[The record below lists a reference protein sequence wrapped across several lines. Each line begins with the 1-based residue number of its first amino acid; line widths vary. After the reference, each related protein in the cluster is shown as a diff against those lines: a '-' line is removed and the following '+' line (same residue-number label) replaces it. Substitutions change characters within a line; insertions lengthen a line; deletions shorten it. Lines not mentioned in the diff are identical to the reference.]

1 MFNGRTSAFQADD
14 ASSILA
20 TRSIAK
26 EKYLHAHIAQSVEH
40 FLGKEEVTGS
50 NPVMSSTFEG
60 FRDFIGLVESSE
72 VLKRVYRSSLVVIV
86 CIGGNYPLSIVE
98 K

>member
-1 MFNGRTSAFQADD
+1 MVRPQPSKLMMRVRFPPPAPYKEQAF
-14 ASSILA
+14 
-20 TRSIAK
+20 
-26 EKYLHAHIAQSVEH
+26 AHIAQSVEH

-72 VLKRVYRSSLVVIV
+72 VIKKVYQSSLVVIV
-86 CIGGNYPLSIVE
+86 CIGGNHPLSIVE